1 MHSIS
6 SLSRVLSLA
15 VAVGAVCAFA
25 RPVAEP
31 DFEAALR
38 AAPRLA
44 QAGSDPYGIDAPST
58 PSTPSTPATPAD
70 TTPAVVPPA
79 PVTPAPVATPVPP
92 ADTTPRAPRPR
103 LTRETTIN
111 PMDVRK
117 GSYRNPKKALFMSLV
132 VPGLGQAYI
141 GQSAFTYARGA
152 AYFATDVTLGL
163 LWYNFSVVKYDKQ
176 VKTYRAYA
184 DEHWSQKTY
193 EDSVALF
200 ASGNVDQFLFDR
212 FNPARGTY
220 CTAVQDG
227 STPISARFLKG
238 CQTPYS
244 DDQTVVVDYDA
255 FRNSIGNDPA
265 AGRSARRAAF
275 PDPVSFYEAIG
286 ANKEFIFGWDDA
298 IGAGFDLSDSTIG
311 GASAHRDTYNGMRQK
326 AKDYSRMQT
335 WFIGGIVLNHIASAV
350 DAALTA
356 RRHNRVL
363 YQGESRWYDRV
374 NLDGGMAFDEG
385 RPRTQLT
392 ASLTF

>member
-1 MHSIS
+1 LHSIS

-15 VAVGAVCAFA
+15 VATGAVCAFA
-25 RPVAEP
+25 RPLPEP
-31 DFEAALR
+31 DFQAALR
-38 AAPRLA
+38 NAPLVA
-44 QAGSDPYGIDAPST
+44 QASPSPDPYGIDAPST
-58 PSTPSTPATPAD
+58 PSTTPAAPAD
-70 TTPAVVPPA
+70 TTPAVTPPPA
-79 PVTPAPVATPVPP
+79 TPPTAAP
-92 ADTTPRAPRPR
+92 ADTAPRAPRPR
-103 LTRETTIN
+103 ITRETTIN
-111 PMDVRK
+111 PMDVKK

-184 DEHWSQKTY
+184 DEHWNQRAY
-193 EDSVALF
+193 EDSVSQF
-200 ASGNVDQFLFDR
+200 SSGNVDQFLFDR

-220 CTAVQDG
+220 CAAVQEG
-227 STPISARFLKG
+227 TSSSTAAKFLKA
-238 CQTPYS
+238 CQTPY
-244 DDQTVVVDYDA
+244 DDQVINDYDA
-255 FRNSIGNDPA
+255 FRNSIGSDPA

-298 IGAGFDLSDSTIG
+298 AGAGYDFSDSSIAGT
-311 GASAHRDTYNGMRQK
+311 SAHRDVYNGMRQK

-363 YQGESRWYDRV
+363 YQGEARWYDRV